1 VIETAEV
8 PRSSAMLLDIK
19 LRRRRGHR
27 LVPAADAGGM
37 TELALGATSWRS
49 VSSGGPRQGAVTAHA
64 GIAAEWDVVCEK
76 AKSSKDLAAVI
87 GKVAPLV
94 QQRVHRT
101 IHQLWTQPSGV
112 IATSAMSLPASRGP
126 LAATRA
132 APRHAD
138 TRPAPTR
145 YRDIDHDLQPDSR
158 ECRGRRGRR
167 GPCDG
172 PCGFEV
178 AVRRNLVA
186 VRAGRP
192 GGGYR
197 SPALI
202 ASYRAGGSAARAL
215 AAHHP
220 FVPPKQ

>member
-49 VSSGGPRQGAVTAHA
+49 VSSGGPRQRAVTAHA

-126 LAATRA
+126 LAAPPAPRRVTPTPDPLLLATGTVTMIFSRTRGNAEDVGTAEAPVTARA
-132 APRHAD
+132 ASRPFGG
-138 TRPAPTR
+138 TR
-145 YRDIDHDLQPDSR
+145 
-158 ECRGRRGRR
+158 
-167 GPCDG
+167 
-172 PCGFEV
+172 
-178 AVRRNLVA
+178 
-186 VRAGRP
+186 
-192 GGGYR
+192 
-197 SPALI
+197 
-202 ASYRAGGSAARAL
+202 
-215 AAHHP
+215 
-220 FVPPKQ
+220 